1 MSTTRVVHDWRLNKD
16 TLQVPL
22 TGIIEHYI
30 RVTSP
35 VEIKTPESVT
45 TTVGSKHAETV
56 VFGKWR
62 FETNEILVATVRI
75 RHDADLS
82 CPLEISLQYP
92 AQDEGVNEVDIQ
104 SFSIKLLRSTLSV
117 TSVSP
122 NEVELTGGKVTLKFN
137 GEGLHNKVRI
147 DFDPPGLL
155 EQDGRLR
162 TNLSGNG
169 ITGDWK
175 TVRKSGV
182 QQPIKVTVVNP
193 GGGSFILDDAFMVR
207 SLSSSQLGTIR
218 AVWQWL
224 FTIIAVV
231 LLLDVIIPGLTKF
244 QNITVW
250 PPILGCIGFALISA
264 AVKQSRREGPTTTL
278 TIFGCSFIAMSI
290 LAIWLSSVGGN

>member
-1 MSTTRVVHDWRLNKD
+1 MDKPVIVYDTEVYPNMFMFKGRVLHNRNLITIRDDTPEARILLRETLAAPCTFVSFNGIKFDVPVMSAFLAGKSSEEVKRIANA
-16 TLQVPL
+16 
-22 TGIIEHYI
+22 IIEQELQ
-30 RVTSP
+30 P
-35 VEIKTPESVT
+35 WDVERR
-45 TTVGSKHAETV
+45 
-56 VFGKWR
+56 FGFK
-62 FETNEILVATVRI
+62 
-75 RHDADLS
+75 
-82 CPLEISLQYP
+82 C
-92 AQDEGVNEVDIQ
+92 
-104 SFSIKLLRSTLSV
+104 
-117 TSVSP
+117 
-122 NEVELTGGKVTLKFN
+122 
-137 GEGLHNKVRI
+137 I